1 MNAAMKRYILIILLL
16 VVFVAVVRSQ
26 ERTLNEVRTEA
37 YALLVGANE
46 HIGEDSAVSRIHQED
61 IKVSPIGRR
70 NTTYLYVVNMPD
82 KGWAIVS
89 NEKRYPTIIGYS
101 TESHFDINTEN
112 QPGALKLLLEYHM
125 DMIDSLRES
134 PTTFFNRVPSLK
146 SSVLNEELRDGEGQ
160 VLLKRNGIENKW
172 NQSSNNGY
180 TTDDCDKVY
189 NKFCPDFYSVSCGRT
204 LVGCTAVAI
213 AQVLWYWRWPDYA
226 LVRDYI
232 NMAGT
237 QYGTERRHYYDWDNI
252 LPRMDNN
259 TPMYQVNMIAGL
271 LRDCGFT
278 ANMVYMSSASAAD
291 VIKLETALSRFHM
304 HWVYNFNYAWTDVT
318 SLLIS
323 EMQADRPVI
332 CQAGK
337 EGTLTN
343 IHTFVIDGYNS
354 STGLFHVNFGW
365 GGYANGMWNI
375 GFNGYTVA
383 RSFFTELYPD
393 CSFYSP
399 SISDIGQNLIQA
411 DQDVTLYSL
420 NNVSLSQ
427 LVVDSGG
434 HLNVSVGETI
444 TLGNGFHAKPGSIV
458 KLTPN
463 FNCVT
468 SNTPAPVSMPS
479 HKEIESEN
487 ILTTASMYVS
497 PNPAKDN
504 INIHCDMPIN
514 TVYLYNINGQMVL
527 QTAGEQINISTLP
540 KGLYII
546 RAITEEG
553 QILQSKFIHE

>member
-1 MNAAMKRYILIILLL
+1 MKRNLVIIMILAI
-16 VVFVAVVRSQ
+16 FVATVKSQ
-26 ERTLNEVRTEA
+26 ERTLNEVKTKV
-37 YALLVGANE
+37 YALLVGTDE
-46 HIGEDSAVSRIHQED
+46 RQGEDSAILRKRYQENMK
-61 IKVSPIGRR
+61 ISPIRRR
-70 NTTYLYVVNMPD
+70 NTTYLYAVNLPD

-89 NEKRYPTIIGYS
+89 NEQRYPIIIGYS
-101 TESHFDINTEN
+101 TESYFDSHPEG
-112 QPGALKLLLEYHM
+112 QPGAVKLLLEYHM

-134 PTTFFNRVPSLK
+134 PTTFFNRVSSLK

-204 LVGCTAVAI
+204 VVGCTAVAI
-213 AQVLWYWRWPDYA
+213 AQILWYWRWPDFA

-259 TPMYQVNMIAGL
+259 TPMYQVDMIAGL

-278 ANMVYMSSASAAD
+278 ANTIYTGSGSAAD
-291 VIKLETALSRFHM
+291 VVKLETALSRFHM

-323 EMQADRPVI
+323 EMQAKRPVI

-337 EGTLTN
+337 EGTITN
-343 IHTFVIDGYNS
+343 IHTFVIDGYNA

-365 GGYANGMWNI
+365 GGSANGLWNI

-393 CSFYSP
+393 CSFYNQ
-399 SISDIGQNLIQA
+399 SISDIGQNLILA

-420 NNVSLSQ
+420 QNVNLGQ

-434 HLNVSVGETI
+434 HLNISVGETI
-444 TLGNGFHAKPGSIV
+444 TLGNGFHAKLGSVV
-458 KLTPN
+458 KLSPN

-527 QTAGEQINISTLP
+527 QTSGTQINISMLP

-546 RAITEEG
+546 RAIAEEG
-553 QILQSKFIHE
+553 RILQTKLIHE

>member
-1 MNAAMKRYILIILLL
+1 MKRNLVIIMILAI
-16 VVFVAVVRSQ
+16 FVATVKSQ
-26 ERTLNEVRTEA
+26 ERTLNEVKTKV
-37 YALLVGANE
+37 YALLVGTDE
-46 HIGEDSAVSRIHQED
+46 RQGEDSAILRKRYQENMK
-61 IKVSPIGRR
+61 ISPIRRR
-70 NTTYLYVVNMPD
+70 NTTYLYAVNLPD

-89 NEKRYPTIIGYS
+89 NEQRYPIIIGYS
-101 TESHFDINTEN
+101 TESYFDSPPEG
-112 QPGALKLLLEYHM
+112 QPGAVKLLLEYHM

-134 PTTFFNRVPSLK
+134 PTTFFNRVSSLK

-204 LVGCTAVAI
+204 VVGCTAVAI
-213 AQVLWYWRWPDYA
+213 AQILWYWRWPDFA

-259 TPMYQVNMIAGL
+259 TPMYQVDMIAGL

-278 ANMVYMSSASAAD
+278 ANTIYTGSGSAAD
-291 VIKLETALSRFHM
+291 VVKLETALSRFHM

-323 EMQADRPVI
+323 EMQAKRPVI

-337 EGTLTN
+337 EGTITN
-343 IHTFVIDGYNS
+343 IHTFVIDGYNA

-365 GGYANGMWNI
+365 GGSANGLWNI

-393 CSFYSP
+393 CSFYNQ
-399 SISDIGQNLIQA
+399 SISDIGQNLILA

-420 NNVSLSQ
+420 QNVNLGQ

-434 HLNVSVGETI
+434 HLNISVGETI
-444 TLGNGFHAKPGSIV
+444 TLGNGFHAKLGSVV
-458 KLTPN
+458 KLSPN

-527 QTAGEQINISTLP
+527 QTSGTQINISMLP

-546 RAITEEG
+546 RAIAEEG
-553 QILQSKFIHE
+553 RILQTKLIHE

>member
-1 MNAAMKRYILIILLL
+1 MKRNILLL
-16 VVFVAVVRSQ
+16 VWLVIFAAYAKCQ
-26 ERTLNEVRTEA
+26 ERTLDEIKAEA
-37 YALLVGANE
+37 YSFLVSSKEN
-46 HIGEDSAVSRIHQED
+46 DSIKRDASQQSIYKNSIEVTAISRG
-61 IKVSPIGRR
+61 K
-70 NTTYLYVVNMPD
+70 TTYLYAVNMPD
-82 KGWAIVS
+82 NGWAIVS
-89 NEKRYPTIIGYS
+89 NEKRYPAIIGYS
-101 TESHFDINTEN
+101 TESRFDTSQAN
-112 QPGALKLLLEYHM
+112 QPEALKLLLNLHM

-134 PTTFFNRVPSLK
+134 PTTFFNRVSSLK
-146 SSVLNEELRDGEGQ
+146 SSVLNEELRGGEGQ

-204 LVGCTAVAI
+204 VVGCTAVAI
-213 AQVLWYWRWPDYA
+213 AQILWYWRWPDFA

-278 ANMVYMSSASAAD
+278 ANMIYSSSGSAAD
-291 VIKLETALSRFHM
+291 VVKLETALSRFHM

-343 IHTFVIDGYNS
+343 IHTFVIDGYNA
-354 STGLFHVNFGW
+354 STGFFHVNFGW
-365 GGYANGMWNI
+365 GGLSNGMWNI

-393 CSFYSP
+393 CSFYNP
-399 SISDIGQNLIQA
+399 SISEIGQNLIQA

-420 NNVSLSQ
+420 HDVNLTQ
-427 LVVDSGG
+427 LVVESGG

-444 TLGNGFHAKPGSIV
+444 TLGNGFHAKQGSVV

-504 INIHCDMPIN
+504 IDIHCDMPIN
-514 TVYLYNINGQMVL
+514 TVYLYNINGKMVL
-527 QTAGEQINISTLP
+527 QTSGTQINISMLP

-546 RAITEEG
+546 RAIAEEG
-553 QILQSKFIHE
+553 QILQFKLIHE